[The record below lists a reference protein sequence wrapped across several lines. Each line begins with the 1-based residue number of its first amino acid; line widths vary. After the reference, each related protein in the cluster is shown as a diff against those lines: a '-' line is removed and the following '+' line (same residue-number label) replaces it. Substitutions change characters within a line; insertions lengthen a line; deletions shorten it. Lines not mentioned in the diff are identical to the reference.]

1 MKETGV
7 CFFKDELQIQVDS
20 STTVNRREAAPLL
33 VTDEE
38 FKGGK
43 TLIIKKSLPETQLLQ
58 WANHRT
64 FHKLVLLALESQIS
78 RTNKVT
84 DFSVK

>member
-1 MKETGV
+1 M
-7 CFFKDELQIQVDS
+7 
-20 STTVNRREAAPLL
+20 NRREAVPLL
-33 VTDEE
+33 VTDEA
-38 FKGGK
+38 FTKK
-43 TLIIKKSLPETQLLQ
+43 TLIIKKKCLPETQLLQ

-78 RTNKVT
+78 RTNKVA